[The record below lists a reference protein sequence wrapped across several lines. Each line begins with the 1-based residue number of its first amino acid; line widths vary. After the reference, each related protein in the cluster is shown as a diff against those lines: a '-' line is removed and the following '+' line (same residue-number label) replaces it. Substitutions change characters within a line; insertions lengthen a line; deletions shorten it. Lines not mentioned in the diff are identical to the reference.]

1 MIDANILTIHKPWGL
16 HCLHVLVLVTN
27 AESKIQE
34 HAIRVHKAGSPDQTP
49 RNATN
54 GITKQIHA
62 RGPNA
67 PRHVAVGIHKQ
78 NVFIAWCIAFNSFH
92 RLSLAHEAKINK
104 ITNAHTHWAFR
115 SLTKLKPN
123 MCSCRL
129 TRKTHMEEMPQ
140 KSKKFD
146 DLGHNSTSSPC
157 ARLMH
162 TRIQAQ
168 V

>member
-1 MIDANILTIHKPWGL
+1 MQYAYTKLETQTKPPE
-16 HCLHVLVLVTN
+16 TQPM
-27 AESKIQE
+27 ESHNKYTPE
-34 HAIRVHKAGSPDQTP
+34 DQTP
-49 RNATN
+49 RVTWQWASTN
-54 GITKQIHA
+54 
-62 RGPNA
+62 RMF
-67 PRHVAVGIHKQ
+67 
-78 NVFIAWCIAFNSFH
+78 FIAWCIAFNSFH
-92 RLSLAHEAKINK
+92 QLSLAHEAKINK
-104 ITNAHTHWAFR
+104 ITNAHTRWAFR